1 MARPNRQQIDILQR
15 TMLEQRKG
23 LLDSTHDELARW
35 TEHPIGEIAGEVADV
50 GDDSVASLMT
60 DLDHAEVQRRVD
72 AVRDIDAALERIK
85 SGHYGTCI
93 DCGADIDFDRLSA
106 FPTAK
111 RCVDCQSRH
120 EKTYAHGDTP
130 TL

>member
-1 MARPNRQQIDILQR
+1 MVERRGA
-15 TMLEQRKG
+15 
-23 LLDSTHDELARW
+23 LLDSTRDTLARW
-35 TEHPIGEIAGEVADV
+35 TEHPIGDIAGEVADS

-60 DLDHAEVQRRVD
+60 DLDHAEAQRRLDV
-72 AVRDIDAALERIK
+72 VRDIDAALERIE
-85 SGHYGTCI
+85 SGEYGICI
-93 DCGADIDFDRLSA
+93 DCGIDIDFERLAA

-120 EKTYAHGDTP
+120 EKTYAHGETP

>member
-1 MARPNRQQIDILQR
+1 MASPTRKQVDLLQR
-15 TMLEQRKG
+15 TMIEHRKT

-35 TEHPIGEIAGEVADV
+35 TEHPIGDIAGEVADV

-85 SGHYGTCI
+85 SGEYGVCA
-93 DCGADIDFDRLSA
+93 DCGTEIEFDRLSA

-111 RCVDCQSRH
+111 RCVDCQRRH